1 LTSGHAAPP
10 DAPLTVPPDGPPS
23 DQPAADGQP
32 PSPAADGRSSDP
44 PAADGQSTGPLAGEA
59 LEAARRRS
67 TRLLVA
73 SAALGSIA
81 HIAGATVVVIAA
93 RELLGDRT
101 LSGLPST
108 ASIVGSAIGASLLSW
123 LMLRRGRR
131 TGLVVGLGM
140 GLLGALVTTWSVLA
154 GSFVLL
160 LAGMLLFG
168 FGNSSNQLSRYVAA
182 DMHPAPRRAW
192 AIGLV
197 VWAATVGAVL
207 GPNLAPVAAS
217 LAAGSGMPEL
227 AGPFLV
233 AGVIMGLAALLLWVF
248 LRPDPYQLA
257 DVSSRLTAGAAGGG
271 VPMAR
276 ILRRPRVAIAVIALV
291 TGQVVMVG
299 IMTMTPLHM
308 SDHGHHLTSV
318 GFVISAHAAGMFALS
333 PVSARIAAWIGD
345 IPTILVGIAVL
356 ATSATLAAIA
366 PPDGGLLLLVAL
378 FLLGYGWN
386 LGFLAGSSL
395 LVSGVEHQERTRTEG
410 FADTLVLGSSA
421 VASLSSG
428 LVLAAAGFA
437 ALGLLSM
444 ILLVIAVALVLRL
457 RVRVDVPAGAN
468 PSTGAPPRLS

>member
-1 LTSGHAAPP
+1 
-10 DAPLTVPPDGPPS
+10 
-23 DQPAADGQP
+23 
-32 PSPAADGRSSDP
+32 
-44 PAADGQSTGPLAGEA
+44 
-59 LEAARRRS
+59 
-67 TRLLVA
+67 
-73 SAALGSIA
+73 
-81 HIAGATVVVIAA
+81 
-93 RELLGDRT
+93 
-101 LSGLPST
+101 
-108 ASIVGSAIGASLLSW
+108 
-123 LMLRRGRR
+123 
-131 TGLVVGLGM
+131 
-140 GLLGALVTTWSVLA
+140 
-154 GSFVLL
+154 
-160 LAGMLLFG
+160 
-168 FGNSSNQLSRYVAA
+168 
-182 DMHPAPRRAW
+182 
-192 AIGLV
+192 
-197 VWAATVGAVL
+197 
-207 GPNLAPVAAS
+207 
-217 LAAGSGMPEL
+217 
-227 AGPFLV
+227 
-233 AGVIMGLAALLLWVF
+233 
-248 LRPDPYQLA
+248 
-257 DVSSRLTAGAAGGG
+257 
-271 VPMAR
+271 
-276 ILRRPRVAIAVIALV
+276 
-291 TGQVVMVG
+291 MVG